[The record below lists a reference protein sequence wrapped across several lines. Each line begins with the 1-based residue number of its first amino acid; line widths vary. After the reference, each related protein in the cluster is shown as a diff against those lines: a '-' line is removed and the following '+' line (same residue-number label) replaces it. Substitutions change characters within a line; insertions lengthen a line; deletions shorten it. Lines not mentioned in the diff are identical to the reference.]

1 MLWVETIKKK
11 HAPESAVRYTSL
23 DFCSANSSMYG
34 FSDAITA
41 QFAIP
46 EQHRST
52 TSPIAPVSPVR
63 YRRHGVAA
71 RQLAT

>member
-1 MLWVETIKKK
+1 
-11 HAPESAVRYTSL
+11 
-23 DFCSANSSMYG
+23 MYG